1 VSTEIVSGTD
11 IVWIII
17 VTALITVFTRALP
30 FIFFRNMKQP
40 KFLRVIE
47 RDFPSM
53 IMLLLVIYCLKDVSW
68 SVVPF
73 GIPEIVGIVIVAVL
87 HLWKG
92 NALLSIFT
100 GTIVYMYLVQ
110 SGIITVLFT

>member
-1 VSTEIVSGTD
+1 MTTEIVSSTA
-11 IVWIII
+11 IVSIILI
-17 VTALITVFTRALP
+17 TALITAFTRALP
-30 FIFFRNMKQP
+30 FIFFRNREQP
-40 KFLRVIE
+40 KYLRVIE

-68 SVVPF
+68 SVAPF
-73 GIPEIVGIVIVAVL
+73 GIPEIMCIFIVALL

-100 GTIVYMYLVQ
+100 GTAVYMYLVQ
-110 SGIITVLFT
+110 SGIINTFF